1 MSCIDHEL
9 GCKVQKV
16 EMEKCQRSAEDIEKH
31 GVLTEQEMERRAQ
44 VRGRHALLITAN
56 EQRSMEFVNR
66 DFDAATDIWRYAV
79 PERRLPAL
87 MGANFLEIPHSE
99 CM

>member
-31 GVLTEQEMERRAQ
+31 GELTEQEMERRAQ
-44 VRGRHALLITAN
+44 VRGLLALLITA
-56 EQRSMEFVNR
+56 
-66 DFDAATDIWRYAV
+66 TT
-79 PERRLPAL
+79 ERNAW
-87 MGANFLEIPHSE
+87 SS
-99 CM
+99 